1 MIYQFYARKLKWTT
15 KESFL
20 VQNFILFLCFRELKP
35 LKQQTDYENAYFL
48 QGISITLTYLIRF
61 ESSRQATLQTETL
74 STSTTP
80 STLLRPPH
88 ASLPRP
94 YPLLRLRY

>member
-1 MIYQFYARKLKWTT
+1 MIYQFYARKLKLTT

-20 VQNFILFLCFRELKP
+20 VQNFIIFLCFRELKP

-48 QGISITLTYLIRF
+48 QGISLTLTYLSRF
-61 ESSRQATLQTETL
+61 KTPRQATLQTQTL

-88 ASLPRP
+88 ASLPGP
-94 YPLLRLRY
+94 DPLL